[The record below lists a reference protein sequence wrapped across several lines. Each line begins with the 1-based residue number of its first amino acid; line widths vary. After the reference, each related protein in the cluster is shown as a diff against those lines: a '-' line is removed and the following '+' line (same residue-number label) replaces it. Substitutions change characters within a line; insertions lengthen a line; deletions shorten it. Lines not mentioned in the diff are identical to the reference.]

1 MISVMED
8 MLYNTPYSLCG
19 FCRCT
24 IPERR
29 EARWVDIGTEWKQI
43 SCVECAGKHP
53 EEMVD
58 DVLPPDEVH
67 RIIEIDE
74 EVRRLDEKIRKAKD
88 ERLALIK
95 KILKDEGYEP
105 GMCVYFRSKKFIA
118 TGIESNHR
126 GVVPGI
132 DIVIHPAKKD
142 GTASKQNR
150 GTIGWTD
157 FIRLWRMQ
165 RADQEGYIAACEKH
179 AEECRQRRMTRI
191 TDDQL

>member
-19 FCRCT
+19 FCRET

-29 EARWVDIGTEWKQI
+29 EARWVDIGAEWRQI

-53 EEMVD
+53 EDKVD
-58 DVLPPDEVH
+58 DVIPPDEVY

-74 EVRRLDEKIRKAKD
+74 EMRILDEKVKKITE
-88 ERLALIK
+88 ERIEMIK
-95 KILKDEGYEP
+95 KILKEEGYEP
-105 GMCVYFRSKKFIA
+105 GLPVHFRSKKYIV
-118 TGIESNHR
+118 TGIESERR
-126 GVVPGI
+126 GVAPTVN
-132 DIVIHPAKKD
+132 VVAYPAKKD
-142 GTASKQNR
+142 GTASKQNKHR
-150 GTIGWTD
+150 MSWTD

-165 RADQEGYIAACEKH
+165 RADVDGYIAACERH
-179 AEECRQRRMTRI
+179 EEECRKRRMRRI